1 MKESESTTN
10 ASVKDTLKQAAGD
23 LLSEETL
30 NAIEQTFNEQVDTK
44 VEELVSLQVEK
55 ALVEQDE
62 DHATKL
68 ESLLEAIDTDHT
80 RKLNKVVQAINENH
94 AEKLKNIVKKYSG
107 DVVEEAGEFKQ
118 DLVDRISNY
127 LDLYIEN
134 TIPADD
140 IAQAVKNKQ
149 AEKQLN
155 EMRKFLAVNAAL
167 SNDSI
172 KDAIVDGK
180 KQIQES
186 KQHVDSL
193 VTENDQ
199 LKEELNKIKVAQ
211 LIESKTT
218 GLPVVKKK
226 YIERVLGNKSY
237 DFIEENFDYTLK
249 LFEKTEEEKITQAK
263 TQAERDVS
271 RVRVDRPKTIVQE
284 SAPTESK
291 DSKDSVDPMGYMSEL
306 SKY

>member
-80 RKLNKVVQAINENH
+80 KKLNKVVQAINENH
-94 AEKLKNIVKKYSG
+94 TEKLKNIVKKYSG

-149 AEKQLN
+149 AEKQLH

-186 KQHVDSL
+186 KQQADNL

-284 SAPTESK
+284 SVPAESK
-291 DSKDSVDPMGYMSEL
+291 DSSGNVDPMGYMNEL

>member
-80 RKLNKVVQAINENH
+80 KKLNKVVQAINENH
-94 AEKLKNIVKKYSG
+94 TEKLKNIVKKYSG

-149 AEKQLN
+149 AEKQLH

-186 KQHVDSL
+186 KQQADSL

-199 LKEELNKIKVAQ
+199 LKEELNKIRVAQ

-237 DFIEENFDYTLK
+237 DFIEENFYYTLK

-271 RVRVDRPKTIVQE
+271 RVRVDRP
-284 SAPTESK
+284 
-291 DSKDSVDPMGYMSEL
+291 
-306 SKY
+306 